1 VSVAN
6 ALAEAPVWISVNGER
21 RMGLTCTPTAVEALA
36 VGHLLAEGWI
46 RSLEDVQSL
55 TTVDG
60 PGGARG
66 VAAVIPADLCAAAN
80 ALRRHQMTHG
90 CGVRHFLDCETLR
103 PRHTADETALELD
116 ETALELGAS
125 FRALFGAADAASPTG
140 GVHAVAL
147 CSADGGLRYT
157 SVDVARHCAVDRV
170 LGLSLLAGDNPA
182 SYGLLLTSRVSGMI
196 ALKAVRAGV
205 AWLASRSLGTPL
217 ARELAGAEGMPL
229 LEQAARRERKP

>member
-1 VSVAN
+1 VSIFD
-6 ALAEAPVWISVNGER
+6 ALAEAPVWIAVNGKR
-21 RMGLTCTPTAVEALA
+21 RMILTCTPTAVEALA

-66 VAAVIPADLCAAAN
+66 VAAVVPAEVCAAAE
-80 ALRRHQMTHG
+80 ALRRHQVRHG
-90 CGVRHFLDCETLR
+90 CGVRHFLDCDALR
-103 PRHTADETALELD
+103 PRHTADETAMEP
-116 ETALELGAS
+116 GAS
-125 FRALFGAADAASPTG
+125 FRALFGAAGAASPAG

-147 CSADGGLRYT
+147 CSSDGELRYT

-182 SYGLLLTSRVSGMI
+182 QFGLLLTSRVSGLI
-196 ALKAVRAGV
+196 ALKAIRVEVG
-205 AWLASRSLGTPL
+205 WLASRSLATPL
-217 ARELAGAEGMPL
+217 ARELAAAAGMPL
-229 LEQAARRERKP
+229 LEQAARRERKA

>member
-1 VSVAN
+1 VSGSN
-6 ALAEAPVWISVNGER
+6 ALAEAPIWISINGER
-21 RMGLTCTPTAVEALA
+21 RMILTCTPTAVEALA
-36 VGHLLAEGWI
+36 MGHLLAEGWI
-46 RSLEDVQSL
+46 RSVEDVQSL

-66 VAAVIPADLCAAAN
+66 VAVVVPTELCTAAE
-80 ALRRHQMTHG
+80 ALRRHQLTHG

-103 PRHTADETALELD
+103 PRHTADEGAM
-116 ETALELGAS
+116 ELGAL
-125 FRALFGAADAASPTG
+125 FRALFGAADTASPAG
-140 GVHAVAL
+140 GVHAAAL
-147 CSADGGLRYT
+147 CGAGGGLRYT

-182 SYGLLLTSRVSGMI
+182 PYGLLLTSRVSGMI

-205 AWLASRSLGTPL
+205 AWLASRSLATPL
-217 ARELAGAEGMPL
+217 AREFAAAAGMPL